1 MTNTDFTARC
11 MAGKALDDVAG
22 KQEKLTVE
30 QLAAVNS
37 GITLADVE
45 QIQTNKNNI
54 SLEDISSSIVMSTG
68 YYCASDSR
76 LYKQGKHIFGKIY
89 VYSKDGNNNITT
101 LPTVLTAVA
110 TLPYKPNVPVITN
123 GFCCI
128 DLYRIDNLGYVYINP
143 STGVLNIRDNSS
155 PSSNKYMNID
165 IDFVIS

>member
-1 MTNTDFTARC
+1 MATNTTNYGWTKPDYEDDADIKDLNDNFDGIDAQV
-11 MAGKALDDVAG
+11 KAN
-22 KQEKLTVE
+22 E
-30 QLAAVNS
+30 
-37 GITLADVE
+37 
-45 QIQTNKNNI
+45 NNI

-89 VYSKDGNNNITT
+89 VYGKDDNNNITT
-101 LPTVLTAVA
+101 IPTVLTAVA
-110 TLPYKPNVPVITN
+110 TLPYKPNVPVISN
-123 GFCCI
+123 GFCCL

-165 IDFVIS
+165 IDFVTS